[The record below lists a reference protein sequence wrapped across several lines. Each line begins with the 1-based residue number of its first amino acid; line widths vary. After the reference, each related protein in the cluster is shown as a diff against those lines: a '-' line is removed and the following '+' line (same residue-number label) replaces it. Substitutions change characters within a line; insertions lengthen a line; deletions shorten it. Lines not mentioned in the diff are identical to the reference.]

1 MISREAHFQLL
12 CGLSVKNFN
21 MLFGIV
27 SSYTNAIIY
36 LDCKGNG
43 IRTLGKSTELLTYLT
58 ICRHSLHLG
67 VMLDLGE
74 STIYRIFVGLA
85 AVLEIL
91 FTQLNLKPSEGYLL
105 KNMPAVFVKTEHGM
119 TDIVIDCTEIEFQHI

>member
-1 MISREAHFQLL
+1 MLYKKFFAYENLISREAHFQLL
-12 CGLSVKNFN
+12 CGLSVKNF
-21 MLFGIV
+21 
-27 SSYTNAIIY
+27 
-36 LDCKGNG
+36 KGNG

-105 KNMPAVFVKTEHGM
+105 KKMPAVFVKTEHGM